1 MNDGHMPPGSVTL
14 RFLSGP
20 LAQRSFPIQK
30 PSVTIGRGENND
42 IVVSGDQK
50 VSRNHARLHWD
61 GTSWRIEK
69 LATQNTLRVNQ
80 RTVEQAVIDNNTTI
94 SLGPDTTFVFLVK
107 SDTHEP
113 RIMASSPP
121 LPTPAALG
129 AATPPVR
136 QALPFEPAQT
146 PTRPKESGPIAAAGP
161 GETQVAYELPSIEVS
176 SNIHSTR
183 RTYPLTKEVV
193 NIGRGAGNDIRIED
207 GGIVSGQHLQIIRQD
222 GQFVLIHPHPD
233 RGHTLNGLIYQ
244 GNTIRGDEPFRKP
257 LARGDIFRIGDEN
270 GTIVTLTYNDGTGTQ
285 QEELLPRPIRLG
297 SREISIGR
305 LPDNTV
311 VLAHPQVSAHHARLV
326 QEGGTYRLIDL
337 NSKNHTYVNAEQSS
351 NKLLR
356 LGDEIRI
363 GPYRLVYEANQLTQY
378 DESNFIRIDAIGLK
392 KTGNKGVPLLSDISL
407 SIPPR
412 KFVALVGGS
421 GAGKSTLMDA
431 LNGLRPAQQ
440 GKVLYN
446 GQDYYRNLAAFSS
459 QLGYVPQDDIVHR
472 DLNVER
478 ALYYAAKMR
487 LPGDFTD
494 AQIRQ
499 RIDEVLEDVEM
510 TGRRKLLVSKLS
522 GGQRKR
528 VSIALEL
535 LANPS
540 LFFLDEPTSGLDPG
554 LDRKMMFLL
563 RKLADKGH
571 TLILVTH
578 ATNNINV
585 CDYVCFLVKDG
596 RMAYFGPPEE
606 AKRFFGKTD
615 FAEIYTS
622 LEPTD
627 ENPRIPEEAE
637 ARFKASEDYRKYVVE
652 PSYAAGGQG
661 SATSRQQATGPIKQS
676 RTRKHANPL
685 RQFLLLSMRYLE
697 LLRNDR
703 LTLAL
708 LLLQAP
714 IIGLLIMS
722 VARFELGYGPNIFA
736 PNNVVQCAPQI
747 FTPSAVHL
755 PDNPSGALGINTQ
768 GKSGP
773 VDCNRIVA
781 FLKNDPAG
789 QQFVATQHGG
799 NVNQALQ
806 GFILPGSGSA
816 AQIVLFMLA
825 FAAVLFGT
833 INGYR
838 EIVKEAPIY
847 RRERTVNLGI
857 MPYMFSKLGV
867 LGILS
872 VLQSGILLLCAA
884 LMEPLHQGVFLPVT
898 LEVLI
903 TFALASLA
911 GLALGLAISA
921 ISSNSDSATS
931 VIPMILLPM
940 VIFAGV
946 IIPLK
951 DWPLQ
956 VPGVLFPT
964 RWAMIALNSSL
975 GVHSETTGKDSLF
988 GSDPSYHGTLFSI
1001 YSQSDATQRIL
1012 LAWACL
1018 GGIILLLLLT
1028 IGLAL
1033 KAKDVRR

>member
-1 MNDGHMPPGSVTL
+1 MNDGNAPPGSIL
-14 RFLSGP
+14 IRFVSGP
-20 LAQRSFPIQK
+20 LAGQSFPVRK
-30 PSVTIGRGENND
+30 PSITIGRGEAND
-42 IVVSGDQK
+42 IVVRSDQH
-50 VSRNHARLHWD
+50 VSRIHARLQWRD
-61 GTSWRIEK
+61 NSWSIEK
-69 LATQNTLRVNQ
+69 LAPQNTLTVNRQ
-80 RTVEQAVIDNNTTI
+80 PVQQATI
-94 SLGPDTTFVFLVK
+94 GHNATIGLSTDTAFLFLVD
-107 SDTHEP
+107 SNVSAIPVP
-113 RIMASSPP
+113 RLPTNPAAFPPPQPTNPNALTP
-121 LPTPAALG
+121 LPG
-129 AATPPVR
+129 AFLPVG
-136 QALPFEPAQT
+136 
-146 PTRPKESGPIAAAGP
+146 RPVTGPIERDEG
-161 GETQVAYELPSIEVS
+161 TQLSYELPSLEVS
-176 SNIHSTR
+176 SNIHGTR
-183 RTYPLTKEVV
+183 QSYLITKEVM
-193 NIGRGAGNDIRIED
+193 NIGRDASNDISIKD
-207 GGIVSGQHLQIIRQD
+207 GGIVSGQHLQIMRQD
-222 GQFVLIHPHPD
+222 GQIVLIHPHPD
-233 RGHTLNGLIYQ
+233 RPRTLNGLLYQ
-244 GNTIRGDEPFRKP
+244 GHTIRGDAQFRKI
-257 LARGDIFRIGDEN
+257 LVNGDIFRIGDEN
-270 GTIVTLTYNDGTGTQ
+270 GTLVTLTYNDGTGAQ
-285 QEELLPRPIRLG
+285 QELLPQPIRLG
-297 SREISIGR
+297 KQEITIGR
-305 LPDNTV
+305 MPDNTV
-311 VLAHPQVSAHHARLV
+311 VLAHPQVSAHHARMV
-326 QEGGTYRLIDL
+326 QEGGTYRILDL
-337 NSKNHTYVNAEQSS
+337 NSTNHTYVNAEPATNS
-351 NKLLR
+351 LLK

-378 DESNFIRIDAIGLK
+378 DETNFIRIDAVGLK

-431 LNGLRPAQQ
+431 LNGLRPAHE

-472 DLNVER
+472 DITVER

-510 TGRRKLLVSKLS
+510 TGRRKLLVSRLS

-571 TLILVTH
+571 TVILVTH
-578 ATNNINV
+578 ATNNINT

-606 AKRFFGKTD
+606 AKHFFSKTD

-627 ENPRIPEEAE
+627 ENPNIPAQAE
-637 ARFKASEDYRKYVVE
+637 ARFKSSEDYRKYVLE
-652 PSYAAGGQG
+652 PSNAVSRGISASNGHQAVPAA
-661 SATSRQQATGPIKQS
+661 KQKA
-676 RTRKHANPL
+676 RKHANPL
-685 RQFLLLSMRYLE
+685 KQFLLLSMRYLE
-697 LLRNDR
+697 LLRNDK
-703 LTLAL
+703 LTLTL

-714 IIGLLIMS
+714 IIGLLILS
-722 VARFELGYGPNIFA
+722 VARFELGFGGNIFS
-736 PNNVVQCAPQI
+736 PNNVVQCAPRI
-747 FTPSAVHL
+747 FTSSAVHL

-768 GKSGP
+768 GKSSP
-773 VDCNRIVA
+773 VDCNQIVT
-781 FLKNDPAG
+781 FLKDDPAG
-789 QQFVATQHGG
+789 QQFVTTQHQG

-806 GFILPGSGSA
+806 DFILPGSGSS
-816 AQIVLFMLA
+816 AQILLFMLS

-867 LGILS
+867 LGVLS
-872 VLQSGILLLCAA
+872 ILQSSILLLITVF
-884 LMEPLHQGVFLPVT
+884 MEPLHQGVFLPVA

-903 TFALASLA
+903 TFVLASLG

-921 ISSNSDSATS
+921 VSSNSDSATS
-931 VIPMILLPM
+931 FIPMILLPM

-946 IIPLK
+946 IIPLR
-951 DWPLQ
+951 DWALQ
-956 VPGVLFPT
+956 VPAMIFPT
-964 RWAMIALNSSL
+964 RWAMIALSSSL
-975 GVHSETTGKDSLF
+975 GVHSQTTGNDSLI

-1001 YSQSDATQRIL
+1001 YSQSEATQRIVL
-1012 LAWACL
+1012 GWACL
-1018 GGIILLLLLT
+1018 GAIVLFLLIT
-1028 IGLAL
+1028 IGIAL
-1033 KAKDVRR
+1033 KVKDVRK

>member
-1 MNDGHMPPGSVTL
+1 MNNGRTPPGSISIK
-14 RFLSGP
+14 FLSGP
-20 LAQRSFPIQK
+20 LAGQSFPIRK
-30 PSVTIGRGENND
+30 PTVTIGRGENND
-42 IVVSGDQK
+42 IVVRGDQK
-50 VSRNHARLHWD
+50 VSRSHARLQWG
-61 GTSWRIEK
+61 GTTWSIEK
-69 LATQNTLRVNQ
+69 LAPHNTLRVNQ
-80 RTVEQAVIDNNTTI
+80 QPVEQAAIGNNTTI
-94 SLGPDTTFVFLVK
+94 GLGADTTFLFLIEP
-107 SDTHEP
+107 DTVELP
-113 RIMASSPP
+113 FIAGSP
-121 LPTPAALG
+121 
-129 AATPPVR
+129 PPVR
-136 QALPFEPAQT
+136 AIAGSPPSPQVQT
-146 PTRPKESGPIAAAGP
+146 PPPDPARVVPRPEGYPPSAGGPN
-161 GETQVAYELPSIEVS
+161 ETQAVPGLPAIEVS
-176 SNIHSTR
+176 SNIHGTR
-183 RTYPLTKEVV
+183 RTYLLTQEVV
-193 NIGRGAGNDIRIED
+193 NIGRGADNDISIED
-207 GGIVSGQHLQIIRQD
+207 GGIVSGQHLQIVRQH
-222 GQFVLIHPHPD
+222 GQFVLVHPHPD
-233 RGHTLNGLIYQ
+233 RTRTLNGLLYQ
-244 GNTIRGDEPFRKP
+244 GQRIRGDEPFAKP

-270 GTIVTLTYNDGTGTQ
+270 GTFVTLTYNDGTGAQ
-285 QEELLPRPIRLG
+285 QEELLPQPIRLG
-297 SREISIGR
+297 SREITIGR

-311 VLAHPQVSAHHARLV
+311 VLPHPQVSAHHARMV
-326 QEGGTYRLIDL
+326 QEGGSYRLIDL
-337 NSKNHTYVNAEQSS
+337 NSKNHTYVNAEPST
-351 NKLLR
+351 NRLLR

-378 DESNFIRIDAIGLK
+378 DETNFIRIDAIGLK
-392 KTGNKGVPLLSDISL
+392 KTGSKGVPLLSDISL

-472 DLNVER
+472 DLTVER

-510 TGRRKLLVSKLS
+510 AGRRKLLVSKLS

-563 RKLADKGH
+563 RRLADKGH

-627 ENPRIPEEAE
+627 ENPHVPEEAE

-652 PSYAAGGQG
+652 PSHAAGGQM
-661 SATSRQQATGPIKQS
+661 SAGNGHQATTPIKQS
-676 RTRKHANPL
+676 RVRKHANPL

-714 IIGLLIMS
+714 LIGLLIMS
-722 VARFELGYGPNIFA
+722 VARFELGYGANIFA

-768 GKSGP
+768 GKNGP
-773 VDCNRIVA
+773 VDCNQVVA
-781 FLKNDPAG
+781 FLRHDPAG
-789 QQFVATQHGG
+789 QQFVTTQHHGD
-799 NVNQALQ
+799 VNQALQ
-806 GFILPGSGSA
+806 GFILPGSGSG
-816 AQIVLFMLA
+816 AQIVLFMLS

-857 MPYMFSKLGV
+857 LPYMFSKLGV
-867 LGILS
+867 LGLLS
-872 VLQSGILLLCAA
+872 VMQSGILLLIAM
-884 LMEPLHQGVFLPVT
+884 LMEPLHQGVFLPVS

-903 TFALASLA
+903 TFALSSLA
-911 GLALGLAISA
+911 GLTLGLTISA
-921 ISSNSDSATS
+921 VSSNSDSATS

-951 DWPLQ
+951 DWALQ
-956 VPGVLFPT
+956 APAVLFPT

-975 GVHSETTGKDSLF
+975 GVHSETTGRDSLF

-1001 YSQSDATQRIL
+1001 YSQSDATRRIL

-1018 GGIILLLLLT
+1018 GGIIILLLLA